1 MWDAFI
7 SVMINVLLYIYDFI
21 GHDFG
26 WAIIIFT
33 ILVRLV
39 TYPLTASQ
47 MKSSKGMQELQK
59 SKKWQDIQK
68 KYKDDKETLAQKQ
81 MEIYKE
87 MGINPLGSCLPTLIQ
102 FPIIIGLYQAV
113 IRTLAVTPLQ
123 LIKLSKHITDGAS
136 LIPINNKFLWMD
148 LSEPERLMVFGFGV
162 PVLAIIVTVSSYFQ
176 TKMISTT
183 TPSSGEGDQAAQMGK
198 AMQLYMP
205 LLMGY
210 FAYQYAAGLAVY
222 FVASNLTSIIQ
233 YALQGRV
240 DFKKLLPSKS
250 KAK

>member
-1 MWDAFI
+1 MWNAFI
-7 SVMINVLLYIYDFI
+7 SLMINVLLYIYEFI

-26 WAIIIFT
+26 LAIIIFT
-33 ILVRLV
+33 ILVRLL

-59 SKKWQDIQK
+59 SKKWKDIQE

-123 LIKLSKHITDGAS
+123 LIKLSQHISDGSS
-136 LIPINNKFLWMD
+136 LIPINNHFLWMD
-148 LSEPERLMVFGFGV
+148 LSEPERLTIFGV
-162 PVLAIIVTVSSYFQ
+162 GIPLLAIIVAVTSFFQ
-176 TKMISTT
+176 TKLISTT
-183 TPSSGEGDQAAQMGK
+183 NPSTGGDDQAAQMGK
-198 AMQLYMP
+198 AMQYYMP

-210 FAYQYAAGLAVY
+210 FAYNYAAGLAVY
-222 FVASNLTSIIQ
+222 FVASNLTSILQ
-233 YALQGRV
+233 YALMGRI
-240 DFKKLLPSKS
+240 DFKELLPSKS
-250 KAK
+250 